1 VQLAQQGYLPGKIAT
16 FEPLEAKAEQP
27 DEALAGREVVWK
39 HGVVAF

>member
-1 VQLAQQGYLPGKIAT
+1 VQATQQGYLPDEIAP

-39 HGVVAF
+39 HGGCG